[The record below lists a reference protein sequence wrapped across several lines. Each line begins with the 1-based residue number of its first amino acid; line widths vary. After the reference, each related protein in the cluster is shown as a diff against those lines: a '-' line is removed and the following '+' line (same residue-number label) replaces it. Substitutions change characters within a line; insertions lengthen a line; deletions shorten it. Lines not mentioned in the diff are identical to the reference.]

1 MEKLIIDGLTE
12 MDEKIKQVIEYKAPY
27 ELTKG
32 HEADSGYDV
41 RLDTRSFN
49 TIFIMPF
56 ETVNLPTGVYLNLSS
71 NYEAQVRP
79 KSGLSS
85 KGLLVH
91 FGTVD
96 SGYRGEVLVIVTN
109 LTSKPFGIQADEK
122 IAQLVFVKKDIV
134 ELEQVEEISNDTTRG
149 TGGFGSTGR
158 F

>member
-1 MEKLIIDGLTE
+1 MECNCNKTKE
-12 MDEKIKQVIEYKAPY
+12 IKYKAPY
-27 ELTKG
+27 ELVKG
-32 HEADSGYDV
+32 HETDSGYDV
-41 RLDTRSFN
+41 RLDIRLLL
-49 TIFIMPF
+49 IKPF
-56 ETVNLPTGVYLNLSS
+56 ATVTLPTGVYLDLPS
-71 NYEAQVRP
+71 NYEVQVRP

-96 SGYRGEVLVIVTN
+96 SGYRGEVLVIATN
-109 LTSKPFGIQADEK
+109 LTNEPFELRADEK

-134 ELEQVEEISNDTTRG
+134 ELEQVEEISNNTNRG

>member
-1 MEKLIIDGLTE
+1 MEKFIMDGLIE
-12 MDEKIKQVIEYKAPY
+12 MDKKMRLVIKYKAPY
-27 ELTKG
+27 ELIKG
-32 HEADSGYDV
+32 HETDSGYDV
-41 RLDTRSFN
+41 RLDAKSL
-49 TIFIMPF
+49 FIKPF
-56 ETVNLPTGVYLNLSS
+56 TTVKLPSGVYLDLPS
-71 NYEAQVRP
+71 NYEVQVRP

-96 SGYRGEVLVIVTN
+96 SDYRGEVLVIATN
-109 LTSKPFGIQADEK
+109 LTSEPFALRADEK

-134 ELEQVEEISNDTTRG
+134 ELEQVEEISNNTNRG

>member
-1 MEKLIIDGLTE
+1 MDKFTIDQLVE
-12 MDEKIKQVIEYKAPY
+12 MDEKMKQVIKYKAPY
-27 ELTKG
+27 ELKKG
-32 HEADSGYDV
+32 HETDSGYDV
-41 RLDTRSFN
+41 RLN
-49 TIFIMPF
+49 AVLLLIKPF
-56 ETVNLPTGVYLNLSS
+56 ATVTLPTGVYLDLPY
-71 NYEAQVRP
+71 NYEVQVRP

-96 SGYRGEVLVIVTN
+96 SDYRGEVLVIATN
-109 LTSKPFGIQADEK
+109 LTSEPFELRAYEK

-134 ELEQVEEISNDTTRG
+134 ELEQVEEISNNTNRG

>member
-1 MEKLIIDGLTE
+1 MDKFTIDQSIE
-12 MDEKIKQVIEYKAPY
+12 MDEKMKQVIKYKAPY
-27 ELTKG
+27 ELKKG
-32 HEADSGYDV
+32 HETDSGYDV
-41 RLDTRSFN
+41 RLDIRLLL
-49 TIFIMPF
+49 IKPF
-56 ETVNLPTGVYLNLSS
+56 TTVTLPTGVFLDLPS
-71 NYEAQVRP
+71 NCEVQVRP

-96 SGYRGEVLVIVTN
+96 SGYRGEVLVIATN
-109 LTSKPFGIQADEK
+109 LTREPFALRADEK

-134 ELEQVEEISNDTTRG
+134 ELEQVEEISNNTTRG

>member
-1 MEKLIIDGLTE
+1 M
-12 MDEKIKQVIEYKAPY
+12 KQVIKYKAPY
-27 ELTKG
+27 ELKKG
-32 HEADSGYDV
+32 HETDSGYDV
-41 RLDTRSFN
+41 RLN
-49 TIFIMPF
+49 TVLLLIKPF
-56 ETVNLPTGVYLNLSS
+56 ATVTLPTGVYLDLPYNH
-71 NYEAQVRP
+71 EVQVRP

-96 SGYRGEVLVIVTN
+96 SDYRGEVLVIATN
-109 LTSKPFGIQADEK
+109 LTKEPFELRADEK

-134 ELEQVEEISNDTTRG
+134 ELEQVGEISNNTGRG